1 MTLAPE
7 FTLGDRYQL
16 QQRIAVGGMGEVWRA
31 TDTLLGRAVAVKV
44 LKPEYA
50 ADPHFL
56 ERFRSEARHTAS
68 LSHPGIA
75 NVFDYG
81 EVGDKAY
88 LVMELVDGEPLSTIL
103 ARDGRLTPASTLDI
117 VGQAALA
124 LQAAHDSG
132 VIHRDV
138 KPGNILI
145 RPDGVVKVTDF
156 GIARVVDAAP
166 VTQTGMVVGTA
177 AYLSPEQASGRA
189 TTAASDVYSLGVVA
203 YECLAGMRPFQA
215 DSAVGVAMAHATA
228 TPPPLPK
235 DVPALVRDFVMRAM
249 EKEPERRQPSAG
261 DFGRT
266 ALALAHQLHDAPAVA
281 DVVDEP
287 PSRSGDTRLL
297 TAAVPSAAGA
307 AAASTAP
314 TADDVPPTAT
324 ARPAATTGA
333 RDVRHQRKVRNILLA
348 VGVAVVLLGFLV
360 LRSCTGP
367 TYARMP
373 SVVGSS
379 YAKASAALGA
389 VGLTADRRAVH
400 TTSAPPGT
408 VLRQSER
415 PGTRLTKG
423 TTVTLTV
430 SAGAPIVQIRAADLL
445 GRQLGDVERELT
457 GQHLRVAVVSAPSQ
471 ATPGTVTAVAPTG
484 ALREGSTVTLTVA
497 ANPKPPKDKHG
508 HHDHGD

>member
-1 MTLAPE
+1 MTLAPD
-7 FTLGDRYQL
+7 FTLGGRYQL
-16 QQRIAVGGMGEVWRA
+16 QQRIAIGGMGEVWRA
-31 TDTLLGRAVAVKV
+31 SDSLLGRAVAVKV

-56 ERFRSEARHTAS
+56 ERFRNEARHTAS

-88 LVMELVDGEPLSTIL
+88 LVMELVDGEPLSTVL
-103 ARDGRLTPASTLDI
+103 ARDGRLTAASTLDI

-124 LQAAHDSG
+124 LQAAHEAG

-177 AYLSPEQASGRA
+177 AYLSPEQASGRP

-203 YECLAGMRPFQA
+203 FECLTGERPFHA

-235 DVPALVRDFVMRAM
+235 DVPPLVGDFVLRAM
-249 EKEPERRQPSAG
+249 EKDPARRHPSAG

-266 ALALAHQLHDAPAVA
+266 ALALATQLQHDPTAGKATAGFPAVG
-281 DVVDEP
+281 
-287 PSRSGDTRLL
+287 GDTRLM
-297 TAAVPSAAGA
+297 TASADTPQSAGA
-307 AAASTAP
+307 ASVADASADAA
-314 TADDVPPTAT
+314 
-324 ARPAATTGA
+324 AA
-333 RDVRHQRKVRNILLA
+333 RHQRKVRNSLVAIGA
-348 VGVAVVLLGFLV
+348 AVVLLGFLL
-360 LRSCTGP
+360 LRSCSGP
-367 TYARMP
+367 AYVSMP
-373 SVVGSS
+373 AVVGTS
-379 YAKASAALGA
+379 YAKAAATLA
-389 VGLTADRRAVH
+389 ADGLHADRRAVRS
-400 TTSAPPGT
+400 TTARPGT
-408 VLRQSER
+408 VIRQSER
-415 PGTRLTKG
+415 AGTRLTKG

-430 SAGAPIVQIRAADLL
+430 AAAPKTVQVRAADLV
-445 GRQLGDVERELT
+445 GRRLADVQQELT
-457 GQHLRVAVVSAPSQ
+457 SEHLRVAVVSAPSR
-471 ATPGTVTAVAPTG
+471 APAGTVTAVAPTG
-484 ALREGSTVTLTVA
+484 ALREGSTVTVTVA
-497 ANPKPPKDKHG
+497 AAAPPDKPKHG
-508 HHDHGD
+508 HHGHGD

>member
-1 MTLAPE
+1 MTLAPD

-16 QQRIAVGGMGEVWRA
+16 HELIAVGGMGEVWRA
-31 TDTLLGRAVAVKV
+31 TDSLLGRAVAVKV

-88 LVMELVDGEPLSTIL
+88 LVMELVAGEPLSTIL
-103 ARDGRLTPASTLDI
+103 GRDGRLTPASTLDI

-124 LQAAHDSG
+124 LQAAHAAG

-189 TTAASDVYSLGVVA
+189 TTTASDVYSLGVVA
-203 YECLAGMRPFQA
+203 YECLAGVRPFQA

-228 TPPPLPK
+228 TPPALPK
-235 DVPALVRDFVMRAM
+235 DVPPLVSDFVMRAM

-266 ALALAHQLHDAPAVA
+266 ALALAHQLHASPAADDVA
-281 DVVDEP
+281 AEP
-287 PSRSGDTRLL
+287 QRTGGDTRVM
-297 TAAVPSAAGA
+297 TAAVPAA
-307 AAASTAP
+307 
-314 TADDVPPTAT
+314 
-324 ARPAATTGA
+324 
-333 RDVRHQRKVRNILLA
+333 DVRQQRKVRNVLIA
-348 VGVAVVLLGFLV
+348 VGVAVVLLGFLL

-379 YAKASAALGA
+379 YAKASAALRA
-389 VGLTADRRAVH
+389 VGLQADRRTVH
-400 TTSAPPGT
+400 TGAAPAGT
-408 VLRQSER
+408 VIRQSER

-423 TTVTLTV
+423 TAVTLTV
-430 SAGAPIVQIRAADLL
+430 SAGPPIVQIRAADLL
-445 GRQLGDVERELT
+445 GRRLGDVERELT
-457 GQHLRVAVVSAPSQ
+457 DQHLRVAVVSAPSPSE
-471 ATPGTVTAVAPTG
+471 PGTVTAVAPTG

-497 ANPKPPKDKHG
+497 AAPKPPKDKHG

>member
-1 MTLAPE
+1 MTLAPDL
-7 FTLGDRYQL
+7 TLGDRYQL

-44 LKPEYA
+44 LKDEYA

-56 ERFRSEARHTAS
+56 ERFRNEARHTAS

-88 LVMELVDGEPLSTIL
+88 LVMELVDGEPLSTVL
-103 ARDGRLTPASTLDI
+103 ARDGRLTPASALDI

-124 LQAAHDSG
+124 LQAAHDAG

-156 GIARVVDAAP
+156 GIARVVDSAP

-177 AYLSPEQASGRA
+177 AYLSPEQASGHP
-189 TTAASDVYSLGVVA
+189 TTAASDIYSLGVVA
-203 YECLAGMRPFQA
+203 YECLSGERPFRA

-235 DVPALVRDFVMRAM
+235 DVPPLVGDFVMRAM
-249 EKEPERRQPSAG
+249 EKDPARRHPSAG

-266 ALALAHQLHDAPAVA
+266 ALALATQLHESETTPAPVIAPAPAAPSGGTRIMTTATPTV
-281 DVVDEP
+281 EP
-287 PSRSGDTRLL
+287 APA
-297 TAAVPSAAGA
+297 AAVAAAPAA
-307 AAASTAP
+307 AAAS
-314 TADDVPPTAT
+314 
-324 ARPAATTGA
+324 PAV
-333 RDVRHQRKVRNILLA
+333 DVRHQRKVRNVLVAIGA
-348 VGVAVVLLGFLV
+348 AVVLLGFL
-360 LRSCTGP
+360 LIRSCGGP
-367 TYARMP
+367 TYVRMP

-379 YAKASAALGA
+379 FAKAAAALDA
-389 VGLTADRRAVH
+389 AGLHADRHAVR
-400 TTSAPPGT
+400 TAAAPAGT
-408 VLRQSER
+408 VIRQSER
-415 PGTRLTKG
+415 PGTRLSKG
-423 TTVTLTV
+423 TSVTLTV
-430 SAGAPIVQIRAADLL
+430 SAGTPTVQVSAADLL
-445 GRQLGDVERELT
+445 GRKIRDVEQELT
-457 GQHLRVAVVSAPSQ
+457 AEHLQVAVVSAP
-471 ATPGTVTAVAPTG
+471 ADAPPGTVTAVAPTG
-484 ALREGSTVTLTVA
+484 ALREGSTVTVTVA
-497 ANPKPPKDKHG
+497 AAKAPPGKPDKHG

>member
-1 MTLAPE
+1 MTLAPD

-16 QQRIAVGGMGEVWRA
+16 QERIAVGGMGEVWRA

-56 ERFRSEARHTAS
+56 ERFRNEARHTAS

-81 EVGDKAY
+81 EVAGKAY
-88 LVMELVDGEPLSTIL
+88 LVMELVNGEPLSMVL

-117 VGQAALA
+117 VGQVALA
-124 LQAAHDSG
+124 LQAAHEGG

-189 TTAASDVYSLGVVA
+189 TTAASDIYSLGVVA
-203 YECLAGMRPFQA
+203 YECLSGERPFRA

-228 TPPPLPK
+228 TPPALPK
-235 DVPALVRDFVMRAM
+235 DVPSLVSDFVMRAM
-249 EKEPERRQPSAG
+249 EKDPVRRHPSAG

-266 ALALAHQLHDAPAVA
+266 ALALATQLHEVGDAAEPATVA
-281 DVVDEP
+281 VPAEP
-287 PSRSGDTRLL
+287 AGGTRVM
-297 TAAVPSAAGA
+297 TAA
-307 AAASTAP
+307 TP
-314 TADDVPPTAT
+314 TADDG
-324 ARPAATTGA
+324 RQ
-333 RDVRHQRKVRNILLA
+333 QRKVRNVMVA
-348 VGVAVVLLGFLV
+348 VGVVVVLLGFL
-360 LRSCTGP
+360 LIRSCSGP
-367 TYARMP
+367 TYVRMP
-373 SVVGSS
+373 SVVGTS
-379 YAKASAALGA
+379 YAKASAALDA
-389 VGLTADRRAVH
+389 AGLRADRRAVH
-400 TTSAPPGT
+400 TGAAPAGT
-408 VLRQSER
+408 VVRQSER
-415 PGTRLTKG
+415 PGTRLSKG
-423 TTVTLTV
+423 TAVTLTV
-430 SAGAPIVQIRAADLL
+430 SAGPPIVRIRAADLL
-445 GRQLGDVERELT
+445 GRQIGDVQQELT
-457 GQHLRVAVVSAPSQ
+457 SEHLRVDVVSTRSTQPA
-471 ATPGTVTAVAPTG
+471 GTVTAVAPTG
-484 ALREGSTVTLTVA
+484 ALREGSTVTVTVA
-497 ANPKPPKDKHG
+497 ATPAPPPKHNDKRG

>member
-1 MTLAPE
+1 MTLAPD

-16 QQRIAVGGMGEVWRA
+16 QQRIAIGGMGEVWRA
-31 TDTLLGRAVAVKV
+31 SDSLLGRTVAVKV

-56 ERFRSEARHTAS
+56 ERFRNEARHTAS

-88 LVMELVDGEPLSTIL
+88 LVMEFVDGEPLSTVL

-124 LQAAHDSG
+124 LQAAHDAG

-177 AYLSPEQASGRA
+177 AYLSPEQASGRS
-189 TTAASDVYSLGVVA
+189 TTAASDIYSLGVVA
-203 YECLAGMRPFQA
+203 YECLTGDRPFHA

-235 DVPALVRDFVMRAM
+235 DVPPLVGDFVMRAM
-249 EKEPERRQPSAG
+249 EKDPARRHPSAG

-266 ALALAHQLHDAPAVA
+266 ALALATQLHENPTGAGQAPAA
-281 DVVDEP
+281 
-287 PSRSGDTRLL
+287 SGAGGDTRLL
-297 TAAVPSAAGA
+297 TAPVLAGDTAA
-307 AAASTAP
+307 TEVAP
-314 TADDVPPTAT
+314 TRPRKAGPDEAT
-324 ARPAATTGA
+324 AR
-333 RDVRHQRKVRNILLA
+333 HQRQVRNILVA
-348 VGVAVVLLGFLV
+348 IGAAVVLLGFLL
-360 LRSCTGP
+360 LRSCSGP
-367 TYARMP
+367 GYVSMP
-373 SVVGSS
+373 SVVGQP
-379 YAKASAALGA
+379 YAKAAAALDSA
-389 VGLTADRRAVH
+389 GLHADRRAMH
-400 TTSAPPGT
+400 SATARPGT

-430 SAGAPIVQIRAADLL
+430 AAAPKLVQVRAADLV
-445 GRQLGDVERELT
+445 GRRLADVQRELT
-457 GQHLRVAVVSAPSQ
+457 GEHLRVAVVSAPSKSP
-471 ATPGTVTAVAPTG
+471 AGTVTAVAPTG
-484 ALREGSTVTLTVA
+484 ALREGSTVTVTVA
-497 ANPKPPKDKHG
+497 AAPPPDKPKHG
-508 HHDHGD
+508 HHGHGD